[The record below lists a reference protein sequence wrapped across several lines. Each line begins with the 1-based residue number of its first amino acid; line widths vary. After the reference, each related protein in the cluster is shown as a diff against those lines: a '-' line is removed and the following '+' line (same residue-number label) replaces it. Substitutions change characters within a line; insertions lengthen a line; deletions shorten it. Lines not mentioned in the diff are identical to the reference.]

1 MWDWAIWAALII
13 GFLAVAGALAFLG
26 VRVLQVWRG
35 FKRVR
40 RHLVRGLEEL
50 GEKGERTTAKLE
62 TATDTEEV
70 AESLARLRVSLARLA
85 VLREAI
91 DEVQDTAGRVTAVM
105 PRT

>member
-13 GFLAVAGALAFLG
+13 GFLATAGAISFLV
-26 VRVLQVWRG
+26 VRILQAWRG

-50 GEKGERTTAKLE
+50 GEKGEQTTAKLE
-62 TATDTEEV
+62 TAADTDEV
-70 AESLARLRVSLARLA
+70 AQSLARLRGSLAQLA

-91 DEVQDTAGRVTAVM
+91 DEVQDTAGRIGAVM
-105 PRT
+105 PRK